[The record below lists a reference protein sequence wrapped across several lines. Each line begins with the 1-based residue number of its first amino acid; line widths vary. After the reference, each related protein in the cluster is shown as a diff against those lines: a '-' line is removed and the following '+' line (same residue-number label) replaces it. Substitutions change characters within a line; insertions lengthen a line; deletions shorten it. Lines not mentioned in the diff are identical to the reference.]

1 MSTPEP
7 PPAPTTPQ
15 QPLTIKVVSHSGLV
29 YCWPV
34 WLAGFILAALT
45 YFDGSRAAVVPG
57 GTGVK
62 EVESNKVY
70 ELTLPPGRPWPSLEQ
85 AAAKTARGREAF
97 PVQMSH
103 SKSYGVLYILV
114 ILLVLF
120 GSNVPFR
127 GLASIVAILVIL
139 LVACLFAYLDWWA
152 AIFDYLG
159 GLHIQIT
166 LAGYLLPSVVLL
178 VLWLA
183 TFFLYDPLRYMIFT
197 PGQFVLHKEIGDL
210 RQVFDTAQVEV
221 EKRRT
226 DLFRYWVLGF
236 GAGDLVIK
244 VPSQALEIE
253 LPNVL
258 FVAQRVTEIAN
269 LMKVKPVIRA

>member
-1 MSTPEP
+1 
-7 PPAPTTPQ
+7 
-15 QPLTIKVVSHSGLV
+15 
-29 YCWPV
+29 
-34 WLAGFILAALT
+34 
-45 YFDGSRAAVVPG
+45 VVPG
-57 GTGVK
+57 GTEIR
-62 EVESNKVY
+62 EVGANKVY
-70 ELTLPPGRPWPSLEQ
+70 QLELPPGQPSPALEQ
-85 AAAKTARGREAF
+85 AAANTAHGREAF
-97 PVQMSH
+97 PVRQSR
-103 SKSYGVLYILV
+103 SKSYGILYVLV

-127 GLASIVAILVIL
+127 GLASIIAILAVL

-152 AIFDYLG
+152 DIFDYLG
-159 GLHIQIT
+159 GLHIEIT

-183 TFFLYDPLRYMIFT
+183 TFFLYDPLRYMVFT

-210 RQVFDTAQVEV
+210 RRVFDTAQVEV

-258 FVAQRVTEIAN
+258 FVARRVTEISD
-269 LMKVKPVIRA
+269 LMKAKPVIRV

>member
-1 MSTPEP
+1 MSTGNP
-7 PPAPTTPQ
+7 PSAPQ
-15 QPLTIKVVSHSGLV
+15 QPLTVKVISHSGLF

-34 WLAGFILAALT
+34 WLVGFLLAGLT
-45 YFDGSRAAVVPG
+45 YFEGSRAAVVPG
-57 GTGVK
+57 GTAVQ
-62 EVESNKVY
+62 EVESKKAY
-70 ELTLPPGRPWPSLEQ
+70 QLTPPPGQPSPSLEQ
-85 AAAKTARGREAF
+85 AAANTTHGREAF

-103 SKSYGVLYILV
+103 SKSYGVLYVLV
-114 ILLVLF
+114 VLLVLF

-127 GLASIVAILVIL
+127 GLASIIAILIIL
-139 LVACLFAYLDWWA
+139 LVAFLFAWDDLWA
-152 AIFDYLG
+152 VIFDYLG
-159 GLHIQIT
+159 GLHIEIT

-210 RQVFDTAQVEV
+210 RQVFDTTQVEV

-258 FVAQRVTEIAN
+258 FVAQRVAEISN
-269 LMKVKPVIRA
+269 LMKVKPVVRA